1 MVKPA
6 FLGQNAGMK
15 TFILSLLFAA
25 SFATAALAT
34 DFSVLPYPRNGGA
47 ATMEDWVATMQ
58 DLKDVN
64 ASTVVITKTWAD
76 LEPGSRI
83 YGDMRQLAKDFNDNA
98 AAGRAVFFGFQ
109 PINTVKRELPRD
121 LAKLAWDD
129 PAMIT
134 RFQEFMDH
142 MMLERAKPP
151 KYISLANEADVYFEK
166 NPKELESF
174 LKFYEAAQAI
184 IKRNAWPETRIG
196 ITVTFDGL
204 MKGRTKIVQKLLQAS
219 EIAIFTYY
227 PVIDLKLL
235 PIEDINSHMDMM
247 VAAAGEK
254 DIYFQEVGF
263 PSSEGLGSSEARQ
276 AKFFD
281 TFISAARSRDQVKMA
296 SLFMLHDF
304 TAEHCDMFTGYY
316 GFGKAPKELK
326 RKFRDFICTLGLK
339 TSDGKQKQAWKTVL
353 SNLK

>member
-1 MVKPA
+1 MR
-6 FLGQNAGMK
+6 GMK
-15 TFILSLLFAA
+15 KLILSLLFAA
-25 SFATAALAT
+25 SFATAALASEFT
-34 DFSVLPYPRNGGA
+34 VLAYPRNGGQANAEDWA
-47 ATMEDWVATMQ
+47 ATAQ

-64 ASTVVITKTWAD
+64 ASTIVITKTWKD
-76 LEPGSRI
+76 MEPGSRI
-83 YGDMRQLAKDFNDNA
+83 YGDLHQLAKDFNDNA
-98 AAGRAVFFGFQ
+98 AAGRAVFFGIQ

-121 LAKLAWDD
+121 LEKTAWDD
-129 PAMIT
+129 PALIG
-134 RFQEFMDH
+134 RFQELMDH
-142 MMLERAKPP
+142 IMLEGAKPP

-166 NPKELESF
+166 NPKEVESF

-184 IKRNAWPETRIG
+184 IKRNAWPDTRIG

-235 PIEDINSHMDMM
+235 PIEDINSHMDMIL
-247 VAAAGEK
+247 AAAGEK
-254 DIYFQEVGF
+254 DIYFQEAGF

-281 TFISAARSRDQVKMA
+281 TFISAVRSRDQIKMA

-304 TAEHCDMFTGYY
+304 TPEHCDMFAAYY
-316 GFGKAPKELK
+316 GFGKAPKDIT
-326 RKFRDFICTLGLK
+326 RKFRDFLCTLGLK
-339 TSDGKQKQAWKTVL
+339 TSDGSEKQAWKTVVK
-353 SNLK
+353 NLK

>member
-1 MVKPA
+1 MR
-6 FLGQNAGMK
+6 GMK
-15 TFILSLLFAA
+15 KLILSLLFAA
-25 SFATAALAT
+25 SFTTAALASEFT
-34 DFSVLPYPRNGGA
+34 VLAYPRNGGQANAEDWA
-47 ATMEDWVATMQ
+47 ATAQ

-64 ASTVVITKTWAD
+64 ASTIVITKTWKD
-76 LEPGSRI
+76 MEPGSRI
-83 YGDMRQLAKDFNDNA
+83 YGDLHQLAKDFNDNA
-98 AAGRAVFFGFQ
+98 AAGRAVFFGIQ

-121 LAKLAWDD
+121 LEKTAWDD
-129 PAMIT
+129 PALIG
-134 RFQEFMDH
+134 RFQELMDH
-142 MMLERAKPP
+142 IMLEGAKPP

-166 NPKELESF
+166 NPKEVESF

-184 IKRNAWPETRIG
+184 IKRNAWPDTRIG

-235 PIEDINSHMDMM
+235 PIEDINSHMDMIL
-247 VAAAGEK
+247 AAAGEK
-254 DIYFQEVGF
+254 DIYFQEAGF

-281 TFISAARSRDQVKMA
+281 TFISAVRSRDQIKMA

-304 TAEHCDMFTGYY
+304 TPEHCDMFAAYY
-316 GFGKAPKELK
+316 GFGKAPKDIT
-326 RKFRDFICTLGLK
+326 RKFRDFLCTLGLK
-339 TSDGKQKQAWKTVL
+339 TSDGSEKQAWKTVVK
-353 SNLK
+353 NLK

>member
-1 MVKPA
+1 MR
-6 FLGQNAGMK
+6 GMK

-34 DFSVLPYPRNGGA
+34 EFTVLAYPRNGGQA
-47 ATMEDWVATMQ
+47 NAEDWVATTQ
-58 DLKDVN
+58 DLAAVN
-64 ASTVVITKTWAD
+64 ASTIVITKTWKD

-83 YGDMRQLAKDFNDNA
+83 YGDTRQLAKDFNENT
-98 AAGRAVFFGFQ
+98 AAGRGVFFGFQ

-129 PAMIT
+129 PAMIG

-142 MMLERAKPP
+142 LMLEGAKAP

-174 LKFYEAAQAI
+174 LKFYEGAQAV

-204 MKGRTKIVQKLLQAS
+204 MKGRTKIVQKLLEAS

-235 PIEDINSHMDMM
+235 PVEDINSHLDMM

-254 DIYFQEVGF
+254 DIYLQEAGF
-263 PSSEGLGSSEARQ
+263 PSSEGLGSSEAWQ

-281 TFISAARSRDQVKMA
+281 TFISAVRSRDQIKMA

-316 GFGKAPKELK
+316 GFGKAPKEVK

-339 TSDGKQKQAWKTVL
+339 TADGKEKQAWKTVVN
-353 SNLK
+353 NLK